1 MAELYAGKKFDDP
14 NRKVDASVRSVYDA
28 FWNSPMRRALQSIS
42 NRVLGGT
49 SGTGWFPNV
58 TASVADGSTGG
69 IKTTTPV
76 TVAINGAAV
85 IVAAQDNLKMPGASA
100 DFTGTQGSN
109 TVAKYL
115 VCAVGTAGT
124 IIGPGN
130 IINKADYATVA
141 LANAAAQ
148 LPELPSG
155 ACALGYAL
163 FNTPAAADVV
173 VSSCGLLST
182 AGTVAYTDLI
192 CLPYDG

>member
-1 MAELYAGKKFDDP
+1 
-14 NRKVDASVRSVYDA
+14 
-28 FWNSPMRRALQSIS
+28 
-42 NRVLGGT
+42 
-49 SGTGWFPNV
+49 V

-76 TVAINGAAV
+76 TVVIDGAAV
-85 IVAAQDNLKMPGASA
+85 IVAAQDNLKMPGAST

-109 TVAKYL
+109 TTAKYL

-130 IINKADYATVA
+130 IVLKSDYSTVA
-141 LANAAAQ
+141 LANAATK
-148 LPELPSG
+148 LPDLPAG

-163 FNTPAAADVV
+163 FNTPAASDVV
-173 VSSCGLLST
+173 VGSCGLLST

-192 CLPYDG
+192 CMPYDG

>member
-14 NRKVDASVRSVYDA
+14 ARKVDASVRDINDA
-28 FWNSPMRRALQSIS
+28 FWKSGMRRALQGIT

-58 TASVADGSTGG
+58 TATLADGSTGG
-69 IKTTTPV
+69 IKTTTAV

-85 IVAAQDNLKMPGASA
+85 IVAAQDNLKMPGASS

-130 IINKADYATVA
+130 IISKANYATA
-141 LANAAAQ
+141 TLANAAAK
-148 LPELPSG
+148 LPDPPDGS
-155 ACALGYAL
+155 CVLGYAT
-163 FNTPAAADVV
+163 FNTPAASDVV
-173 VSSCGLLST
+173 VGSCGLLST
-182 AGTVAYTDLI
+182 AGTVAYTDLV
-192 CLPYDG
+192 CMPYDA

>member
-14 NRKVDASVRSVYDA
+14 NRKVDAAAQRVFSA
-28 FWNSPMRRALQSIS
+28 FPKEAVRRALQGIA

-49 SGTGWFPNV
+49 AGTGYKPV
-58 TASVADGSTGG
+58 TATIADGGTGG
-69 IKTTTPV
+69 IKTTYLV
-76 TVAINGAAV
+76 AVAINGEV
-85 IVAAQDNLKMPGASA
+85 ISVAAQDNLKMPGASA

-141 LANAAAQ
+141 LANAAAK
-148 LPELPSG
+148 LPDPPDG

-163 FNTPAAADVV
+163 FNTPADSDVV

-192 CLPYDG
+192 CMPYDD